1 MVETLEFGVACC
13 RVTDSS
19 FSLYHSTSQS
29 GLRTPTSEL
38 SPGPSYNALKTMIPS
53 VKGPGIPARTS
64 WAQTSVCMEIEG
76 LYFGSHVAQ
85 AGPELINIAQD
96 DLEPLILLPPPRSA
110 GITGVCHLPGLCSVG
125 DQSQDLMHGRR
136 ASYQLSHSCLL
147 RVSFLF
153 STCGWMGSG
162 QCLSWSVLTPVRV
175 QPPTSLL
182 HVSNS
187 IAVALLSLTSVPPS
201 PSAHSW
207 CVFSPLL
214 CHHLG
219 MTRCMREMP
228 DLGSDSVLFFTLCI
242 LGHAS

>member
-64 WAQTSVCMEIEG
+64 WAQTS
-76 LYFGSHVAQ
+76 
-85 AGPELINIAQD
+85 
-96 DLEPLILLPPPRSA
+96 